1 MSTQCGC
8 RSVDR
13 VTQRVR
19 TSTFVSVSERK
30 PNVPSEQEPRCKSD
44 NVVDLSGQ
52 LSNLSESLDEFF
64 EELEVLTSAPTAPQ
78 LSAGSPLP
86 NVVGGA
92 E

>member
-1 MSTQCGC
+1 MTNC
-8 RSVDR
+8 
-13 VTQRVR
+13 
-19 TSTFVSVSERK
+19 
-30 PNVPSEQEPRCKSD
+30 NVVIFTTP
-44 NVVDLSGQ
+44 VDLSGQ

-86 NVVGGA
+86 NVAGGA